1 MRQIEKDVVGAF
13 VRGEYARKD
22 NTESVGGH
30 LYLHGNEIAYRDDAG
45 NIEISNAGWHTPTT
59 RSRLNAV
66 LTLADKWS
74 RVYTSKGSMRLD
86 RGEGDVLE
94 MSRDWYLVD

>member
-30 LYLHGNEIAYRDDAG
+30 LYLHGNEIAYRDDNG

-66 LTLADKWS
+66 LQLADKRNA
-74 RVYTSKGSMRLD
+74 RVFIKDWTMHI
-86 RGEGDVLE
+86 E
-94 MSRDWYLVD
+94 RDGVVEPMYNEFYKV

>member
-45 NIEISNAGWHTPTT
+45 NIEISHAGWHSRTT

-66 LTLADKWS
+66 LQLAEKKA
-74 RVYTSKGSMRLD
+74 RVFIKDWTMHI
-86 RGEGDVLE
+86 E
-94 MSRDWYLVD
+94 RDGKVEPMYERFYAV

>member
-1 MRQIEKDVVGAF
+1 MRQIEKQVVGAF

-45 NIEISNAGWHTPTT
+45 NIEITHAGWHSRTT

-66 LTLADKWS
+66 LQLAEKNA
-74 RVYTSKGSMRLD
+74 RVFIKDWTMHI
-86 RGEGDVLE
+86 E
-94 MSRDWYLVD
+94 RDGKVEPMYERFYAV

>member
-1 MRQIEKDVVGAF
+1 MRKIEKDIVGAF

-45 NIEISNAGWHTPTT
+45 NIEISHAGWHSRTT

-66 LTLADKWS
+66 LQLAEKNA
-74 RVYTSKGSMRLD
+74 RVFIKDWTMHI
-86 RGEGDVLE
+86 E
-94 MSRDWYLVD
+94 RDGKVEPMYERFYAV

>member
-1 MRQIEKDVVGAF
+1 MRQIEKDIVGAF

-45 NIEISNAGWHTPTT
+45 NIEISHAGWHSRTT

-66 LTLADKWS
+66 LHLAEKNA
-74 RVYTSKGSMRLD
+74 RVFIKDWTMHIERDGKVEPMYERFYT
-86 RGEGDVLE
+86 V
-94 MSRDWYLVD
+94 

>member
-1 MRQIEKDVVGAF
+1 MRQIEKQVVGAF

-45 NIEISNAGWHTPTT
+45 NIEISHAGWHSRTT

-66 LTLADKWS
+66 LQLAEKNA
-74 RVYTSKGSMRLD
+74 RVFIKDWTMHI
-86 RGEGDVLE
+86 E
-94 MSRDWYLVD
+94 RDGKVEPMYERFYAV

>member
-13 VRGEYARKD
+13 VRGKDARRD
-22 NTESVGGH
+22 NTVSEGGT
-30 LYLHGNEIAYRDDAG
+30 LYLHGNAIAMREG
-45 NIEISNAGWHTPTT
+45 GRLFMSNAGWHTRTT
-59 RSRLNAV
+59 QSRLNAV

-74 RVYTSKGSMRLD
+74 RVYTRKGFMRLD
-86 RGEGDVLE
+86 RGEGDVVE

>member
-45 NIEISNAGWHTPTT
+45 NIEITHAGWHSRTT

-66 LTLADKWS
+66 LQLAEKNA
-74 RVYTSKGSMRLD
+74 RVFIKDWTMHI
-86 RGEGDVLE
+86 E
-94 MSRDWYLVD
+94 RDGKVEPMYERFYKV

>member
-30 LYLHGNEIAYRDDAG
+30 LYLHGNEIAYRDDEG
-45 NIEISNAGWHTPTT
+45 NIEISHAGWETRTT

-66 LTLADKWS
+66 LQLAEKNAKVFIKDW
-74 RVYTSKGSMRLD
+74 TMHI
-86 RGEGDVLE
+86 E
-94 MSRDWYLVD
+94 RDGKVEPMYNEWYAI

>member
-45 NIEISNAGWHTPTT
+45 NIEITHAGWHSRTT

-66 LTLADKWS
+66 LQLAEKNA
-74 RVYTSKGSMRLD
+74 RVFIKDWTMHI
-86 RGEGDVLE
+86 E
-94 MSRDWYLVD
+94 RDGKVEPMYERFYAV

>member
-1 MRQIEKDVVGAF
+1 MRQIEKDIVGAF

-45 NIEISNAGWHTPTT
+45 NIEITHAGWHSRTT

-66 LTLADKWS
+66 LQLAEKNA
-74 RVYTSKGSMRLD
+74 RVFIKDWTMHI
-86 RGEGDVLE
+86 E
-94 MSRDWYLVD
+94 RDGKVEPMYERFYAV

>member
-1 MRQIEKDVVGAF
+1 MRQIEKDIVGAF

-45 NIEISNAGWHTPTT
+45 NIEISHAGWHSRTT

-66 LTLADKWS
+66 LQLAEKNA
-74 RVYTSKGSMRLD
+74 RVFIKDWTMHI
-86 RGEGDVLE
+86 E
-94 MSRDWYLVD
+94 RDGKVEPMYARFYAV

>member
-1 MRQIEKDVVGAF
+1 MRQIEKQVVGAF
-13 VRGEYARKD
+13 VRGEYASKD

-45 NIEISNAGWHTPTT
+45 NIEISHAGWHSRTT

-66 LTLADKWS
+66 LQLAEKNA
-74 RVYTSKGSMRLD
+74 RVFIKDWTMHI
-86 RGEGDVLE
+86 E
-94 MSRDWYLVD
+94 RDGKVEPMYERFYAV

>member
-1 MRQIEKDVVGAF
+1 MRQIEKDIVGAF

-66 LTLADKWS
+66 LQLAEKNA
-74 RVYTSKGSMRLD
+74 RVFIKDWTMHIERDGNKEAMTSS
-86 RGEGDVLE
+86 
-94 MSRDWYLVD
+94 WYAVK

>member
-1 MRQIEKDVVGAF
+1 MRQIEKDIVGAF
-13 VRGEYARKD
+13 VRGDDARKD

-45 NIEISNAGWHTPTT
+45 NIEISHAGWHSRTT

-66 LTLADKWS
+66 LQLAEKNA
-74 RVYTSKGSMRLD
+74 RVFIKDWTMHI
-86 RGEGDVLE
+86 E
-94 MSRDWYLVD
+94 RDGKVEPMYERFYAV

>member
-1 MRQIEKDVVGAF
+1 MRQIEKQVVGAF

-22 NTESVGGH
+22 NTESAGGH

-45 NIEISNAGWHTPTT
+45 NIEITHAGWHSRTT

-66 LTLADKWS
+66 LQLAEKKA
-74 RVYTSKGSMRLD
+74 RVFIKDWTMHI
-86 RGEGDVLE
+86 E
-94 MSRDWYLVD
+94 RDGKVEPMYNEFYKV

>member
-1 MRQIEKDVVGAF
+1 MRQIEKDIVGAF

-45 NIEISNAGWHTPTT
+45 NIEISHAGWHSRTT

-66 LTLADKWS
+66 LQLAEKNA
-74 RVYTSKGSMRLD
+74 RVFIKDWTMHIERDGKVEPMYERFYT
-86 RGEGDVLE
+86 V
-94 MSRDWYLVD
+94 

>member
-13 VRGEYARKD
+13 VRGDYARKD

-45 NIEISNAGWHTPTT
+45 NIEITHAGWHSRTT

-66 LTLADKWS
+66 LQLAEKNA
-74 RVYTSKGSMRLD
+74 RVFIKDWTMHI
-86 RGEGDVLE
+86 E
-94 MSRDWYLVD
+94 RDGKVEPMYERFYAV

>member
-45 NIEISNAGWHTPTT
+45 NIEISHEGWHSRTT
-59 RSRLNAV
+59 RSRLHAV
-66 LTLADKWS
+66 LQLAEKKA
-74 RVYTSKGSMRLD
+74 RVFIKDWTMH
-86 RGEGDVLE
+86 LE
-94 MSRDWYLVD
+94 RDGKVEPMYNEFYKV

>member
-45 NIEISNAGWHTPTT
+45 NIEISHAGWHSRTT

-66 LTLADKWS
+66 LQLAEKNA
-74 RVYTSKGSMRLD
+74 RVFIKDWTMHI
-86 RGEGDVLE
+86 E
-94 MSRDWYLVD
+94 RDGKVEPMYERFYAV

>member
-45 NIEISNAGWHTPTT
+45 NIEITHAGWQTRTT
-59 RSRLNAV
+59 QSRLNAV
-66 LTLADKWS
+66 LQLADKEA
-74 RVYTSKGSMRLD
+74 RVYTKDWSMHIERN
-86 RGEGDVLE
+86 GNKEA
-94 MSRDWYLVD
+94 MSSSWYAVK

>member
-45 NIEISNAGWHTPTT
+45 NIEITHAGWHSRTT

-66 LTLADKWS
+66 LQLAEKNA
-74 RVYTSKGSMRLD
+74 RLFIKD
-86 RGEGDVLE
+86 WTMHIE
-94 MSRDWYLVD
+94 RDGKVEPMYERFYAV

>member
-1 MRQIEKDVVGAF
+1 MRQIEKDIVGAF

-45 NIEISNAGWHTPTT
+45 NIEISHAGWHSRTT

-66 LTLADKWS
+66 LQLAEKNA
-74 RVYTSKGSMRLD
+74 RVFIKDWTMHI
-86 RGEGDVLE
+86 E
-94 MSRDWYLVD
+94 RDGKVEPMYERFYAV